1 MIWRQQ
7 MTNEEKLKEIFP
19 EIIFIRLMKENKT
32 QALVVTDEW
41 LNAEY
46 LEPPKESEESGV

>member
-1 MIWRQQ
+1 

-19 EIIFIRLMKENKT
+19 RTIFIRLDIEKKT
-32 QALVVTDEW
+32 QALVVSDEW

-46 LEPPKESEESGV
+46 LEPPKESEESGI

>member
-1 MIWRQQ
+1 

-19 EIIFIRLMKENKT
+19 RTIFIRFGDREKT
-32 QALVVTDEW
+32 QALVVSDEW